1 VKLAI
6 QPAGAA
12 KPIGPYSPAMAVDGL
27 LFCSGQGPMDPATG
41 LLVEGGIGPQ
51 TERTLRNL
59 GALLEAAGL
68 GLGDVVKTTCYL
80 RDMDDF
86 KAFNE
91 VYATFFTEPYPART
105 TIQAARLPL
114 DIAVE
119 VEAIAL
125 RRETGDGGGV

>member
-1 VKLAI
+1 VKHAI
-6 QPAGAA
+6 HPVDAVR
-12 KPIGPYSPAMAVDGL
+12 PIGPYSPAVAVEGL
-27 LFCSGQGPMDPATG
+27 LFCSGQGPLDPATG
-41 LLVEGGIGPQ
+41 QLVEGGIGPQ

-68 GLGDVVKTTCYL
+68 DFSDVVKTTCYL

-91 VYATFFTEPYPART
+91 VYAAFFPEPYPART

-114 DIAVE
+114 DISVE
-119 VEAIAL
+119 IEAIAL
-125 RRETGDGGGV
+125 RR

>member
-1 VKLAI
+1 MKHAI

-12 KPIGPYSPAMAVDGL
+12 RPIGPYSPAVTTEGL
-27 LFCSGQGPMDPATG
+27 LFCSGQGPLDPATG
-41 LLVEGGIGPQ
+41 QLVEGGIGPQ

-68 GLGDVVKTTCYL
+68 DFGDVVKTTCYL

-86 KAFNE
+86 TAFNE
-91 VYATFFTEPYPART
+91 VYATFFPEPYPART

-114 DIAVE
+114 DISVE
-119 VEAIAL
+119 VEAIAV
-125 RRETGDGGGV
+125 RR